1 MFGRRPRHSSLIAE
15 ITKDCEYLLV
25 EAAIGFAKDRE
36 WTVRGFLGRK
46 HRVVLTVDEWT
57 DSPLIEVRD
66 PDTGEV
72 VKLIEITIMCWP
84 RPEDDRGE
92 PFRR

>member
-1 MFGRRPRHSSLIAE
+1 MFNKGPRPSSLMTE
-15 ITKDCEYLLV
+15 IMKDCEYLLV

-36 WTVRGFLGRK
+36 WTVRGYLGRK

-72 VKLIEITIMCWP
+72 VKLIEIAIMCWP
-84 RPEDDRGE
+84 KPEHDRGE

>member
-1 MFGRRPRHSSLIAE
+1 MFNKGPQQSSLMAE

-36 WTVRGFLGRK
+36 WTVRGYLGK
-46 HRVVLTVDEWT
+46 EHRVVLTVDEWT

-66 PDTGEV
+66 AKSGEV
-72 VKLIEITIMCWP
+72 VKLVEIHITCWP
-84 RPEDDRGE
+84 KRVQ
-92 PFRR
+92 